1 VQAKYGIIGGGI
13 VGASIAYHL
22 SRETDEPIVLFE
34 RQSPASETT
43 YKSVAQYGF
52 YGDETQYEMKRYGME
67 LYNQFFRDPEVN
79 PRYTFMGLLMAATDS
94 ANANKF
100 RSAVENGG
108 DEDLGKMGMGF
119 DRDLVEY
126 IDGDELDETLLI
138 PPVNTEDIEGALFRP
153 KVGYMSRPQE
163 LAYEFLERAEQNG
176 VAVRSNTRVTEI
188 TTNGNRATG
197 VITDDGTTVAL
208 DEVICAAGP
217 WNIKL
222 ADSVDVDLPV
232 KHTIAPALQL
242 RLDDQAD
249 YSLPVID
256 HFESPYSFHRRS
268 PEEFLLSYNPSY
280 DTATEYDPDTMGEK
294 VPPEIRDR
302 GIELVQK
309 IVPELIDA
317 EVVEEWVGI
326 RSVTPDSNPVVGWTD
341 LEGFSIAAFHTS
353 GIQLAPSVGKTITEQ
368 LVHDNPTSLYDNLS
382 ISRFDGY
389 TDQRT

>member
-13 VGASIAYHL
+13 VGASIVYHL
-22 SRETDEPIVLFE
+22 SQETDEPIVLFE

-52 YGDETQYEMKRYGME
+52 YGDETQYQMKRYGMR
-67 LYNQFFRDPEVN
+67 LYNQFFRDPENN

-94 ANANKF
+94 ANADKF
-100 RSAVENGG
+100 RNAVENGG
-108 DEDLGKMGMGF
+108 DEELGKMGIGF

-138 PPVNTEDIEGALFRP
+138 PPVDTEDIEGALFRP

-176 VAVRSNTRVTEI
+176 VTVRSNTQVTEI
-188 TTNGNRATG
+188 TTDGNRATG
-197 VITDDGTTVAL
+197 IVTDEGTSFAL

-222 ADSVDVDLPV
+222 AESVGVNLPV

-256 HFESPYSFHRRS
+256 HFESPYSFHRRN
-268 PEEFLLSYNPSY
+268 PDEFLLSYNPSY

-294 VPPEIRDR
+294 VPPDIRDR
-302 GIELVQK
+302 GIELVRQ
-309 IVPELIDA
+309 IVPDLIDA
-317 EVVEEWVGI
+317 EIVEEWVGI
-326 RSVTPDSNPVVGWTD
+326 RSVTPDGNPVVGWTD

-368 LVHDNPTSLYDNLS
+368 LVNDNPTSLYDNLS

-389 TDQRT
+389 TDHRT